1 MQAATKSVALK
12 MGGHL
17 KLWTR
22 ESPWSDDCHFFECNK
37 SQSVAISEWWKYF
50 NQHGRR
56 WIIYYCCF
64 LSLSLAK
71 FDWRNC
77 LSLAADN
84 FLSVLFL
91 SYLYQEVNRKRPERN
106 KRKRWNVVVYQQG
119 YCPSRRYKSRISI
132 ILLIFFKDCIDFF
145 PRTIL
150 VISNQRT
157 RRKLKNNKKKS
168 CWFHYY
174 WDRRKFLCLFCVC

>member
-1 MQAATKSVALK
+1 MN
-12 MGGHL
+12 HL
-17 KLWTR
+17 LLLF
-22 ESPWSDDCHFFECNK
+22 S
-37 SQSVAISEWWKYF
+37 
-50 NQHGRR
+50 
-56 WIIYYCCF
+56 

-132 ILLIFFKDCIDFF
+132 ILLIFLKECIDFF

-157 RRKLKNNKKKS
+157 RRKLKKKKKKKVVDS
-168 CWFHYY
+168 IITGIGGSFIAFFVSANDTILVWWKY
-174 WDRRKFLCLFCVC
+174 WQ